1 MEISKNKKFYFDCDI
16 TQIFHNYQIVIYAE
30 SYDDAVKK
38 LNEKREDNFMN
49 ELIFEKPTE
58 SELTFQCSDK
68 VGMTLYE
75 SER

>member
-1 MEISKNKKFYFDCDI
+1 MEISKNKKFFFDCDI

-30 SYDDAVKK
+30 SYEDAIKELGK
-38 LNEKREDNFMN
+38 MRENNFMT

-68 VGMTLYE
+68 VGMTLYMPE
-75 SER
+75 

>member
-1 MEISKNKKFYFDCDI
+1 MEISKNKKFFFDCDI

-30 SYDDAVKK
+30 SYEDAIKELGK
-38 LNEKREDNFMN
+38 MRENNFMT

-58 SELTFQCSDK
+58 SELAFQCSDK

-75 SER
+75 PER